1 MRGAWAGAGRL
12 NVSGGLLTTG
22 DLTATNA
29 NPIATI
35 AFGISGPSAFGKI
48 VVTNQAE
55 LGGALNINFTNYMPV
70 GRTTFD
76 LFDWGLD
83 TTGRFTSTN
92 VTGLSSKTSVNFDDL
107 YTGGTILVILP
118 AGTIITIY

>member
-29 NPIATI
+29 SSVATI
-35 AFGISGPSAFGKI
+35 TFDISGPSAYGKI

-55 LGGALNINFTNYMPV
+55 LGGALNINFTDYTPAN
-70 GRTTFD
+70 RTTFD
-76 LFDWGLD
+76 LFDWG
-83 TTGRFTSTN
+83 TTPSGGFISTN
-92 VTGLSSKTSVNFDDL
+92 VTGLRPKWSVNFSDL
-107 YTGGTILVILP
+107 YTGGTIQVILP
-118 AGTIITIY
+118 AGTIFGFH